1 MKVMVISVGGSPE
14 PVIYSL
20 NRQQPDYVIYF
31 TSRGTRA
38 LVREQVEPQLQFDIC
53 DSERLVAP
61 DEQNLLECVGYLLA
75 EVPRC
80 LDLWDI
86 SADDLVCDFTGGT
99 KVMSAAL
106 VLALSSLATGFSYI
120 GGSVRNKD
128 GLGVVTGG
136 NEQVLRVDNP
146 WDVLAVQTM
155 REMELMFNRCRF
167 QVVAEIAAAAKK
179 RSEKHAAFFT
189 FWKNIADAFTAWDNI
204 QYGRAHKIFG
214 QAVGQTRALLAL
226 SKNSRFNE
234 FARQLEECSRRLD
247 IVYRQSEFLT
257 GHVASVDDPLCG
269 ELLTDIVANA
279 VRRAEVEHKYDDAV
293 ARLYSAI
300 EKKAKITLKQKY
312 AIDNSHVVVAKL
324 EVPAARR
331 WLEEQLEPGQDVLQL
346 PLMRSY
352 ELLDKLDDPLG
363 AQFVRHQRE
372 VEKVLGVR
380 NNSILA
386 HGYASVDGDTYTK
399 MLRIALDFIGL
410 EQKDLPQFP
419 QVRWGYAG
427 LA

>member
-1 MKVMVISVGGSPE
+1 M
-14 PVIYSL
+14 
-20 NRQQPDYVIYF
+20 
-31 TSRGTRA
+31 
-38 LVREQVEPQLQFDIC
+38 
-53 DSERLVAP
+53 
-61 DEQNLLECVGYLLA
+61 
-75 EVPRC
+75 
-80 LDLWDI
+80 
-86 SADDLVCDFTGGT
+86 
-99 KVMSAAL
+99 
-106 VLALSSLATGFSYI
+106 
-120 GGSVRNKD
+120 
-128 GLGVVTGG
+128 
-136 NEQVLRVDNP
+136 
-146 WDVLAVQTM
+146 
-155 REMELMFNRCRF
+155 
-167 QVVAEIAAAAKK
+167 
-179 RSEKHAAFFT
+179 
-189 FWKNIADAFTAWDNI
+189 
-204 QYGRAHKIFG
+204 
-214 QAVGQTRALLAL
+214 
-226 SKNSRFNE
+226 
-234 FARQLEECSRRLD
+234 
-247 IVYRQSEFLT
+247 
-257 GHVASVDDPLCG
+257 
-269 ELLTDIVANA
+269 
-279 VRRAEVEHKYDDAV
+279 EHKYDDAV